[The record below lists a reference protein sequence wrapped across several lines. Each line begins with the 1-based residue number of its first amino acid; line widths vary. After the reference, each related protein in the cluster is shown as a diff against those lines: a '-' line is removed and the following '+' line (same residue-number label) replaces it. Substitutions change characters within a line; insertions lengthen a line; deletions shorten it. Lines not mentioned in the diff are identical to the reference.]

1 MNKEVIIKPL
11 VTEKSMAHSKQGK
24 YTLSVRQSVNKIE
37 VKNAVKSLFGVDVKS
52 VNIIKTKPK
61 KRRRGKIIGETSWMK
76 KAIVT
81 LKDGQVIDSIMKI
94 YS

>member
-24 YTLSVRQSVNKIE
+24 YTLEVRQSVNKIE
-37 VKNAVKSLFGVDVKS
+37 IKIAVKSLFGVDVKS

-61 KRRRGKIIGETSWMK
+61 KRRRGRIVGETSWMK
-76 KAIVT
+76 KAIIT
-81 LKDGQVIDSIMKI
+81 LKDDQVIDSIMKI

>member
-1 MNKEVIIKPL
+1 VNKEVIIKPL

-24 YTLSVRQSVNKIE
+24 YTLEVRQSVNKIE
-37 VKNAVKSLFGVDVKS
+37 IKSAVKSLFGVDVKS

-61 KRRRGKIIGETSWMK
+61 KRRRGRIVGETSWMK
-76 KAIVT
+76 KAIIT
-81 LKDGQVIDSIMKI
+81 LKDDQVIDSIMKI

>member
-24 YTLSVRQSVNKIE
+24 YTLEVRQSVNKIE
-37 VKNAVKSLFGVDVKS
+37 IKSAVKSLFGVDVKS

-61 KRRRGKIIGETSWMK
+61 KRRRGRIVGETSWMK
-76 KAIVT
+76 KAIIT
-81 LKDGQVIDSIMKI
+81 LKDDQVIDSIMKI